1 MPSTVTPRIYT
12 GAFPTIVNPIKYAI
26 YAAADPLAEVESQ
39 TFAAP
44 HPIRAVSFPGLDR
57 INYILRVFEMLDGVP
72 LRTLVNDFNFNPDNN
87 DIDYKTPEIIVVGIT
102 PGITPGSNTFTF
114 DGTDG
119 KPDWRSWTPIV
130 QPPGFAPW
138 LEGYNYTWDT
148 VTGTLTIIDGQTFE
162 SEFRMLVEFET
173 KIVTG
178 APGIPTAKLFSQVMD
193 VDSNITLVPDDFGK
207 KILVNPASTYVKIT
221 LPPIATVLP
230 LKTIFFETGLDTG
243 TDYCV
248 EIAANTGDQWSFGK
262 SGRGSMFMVASES
275 FTAYRYGSLWH
286 VQDAA
291 GNFKIVGDQFGTDI
305 EEDEVSGAIPMKGQ
319 LLSVNQ
325 YARLYN
331 DYVLKLPAGR
341 AVPFSGAGGWA
352 SNPTKWSLASGG
364 FFRCP
369 DRRNIHER
377 NADTTNLPGNPLA
390 DSVGAHQHLMF
401 GPDAAGNDAI
411 DATSGVSLANSDGG
425 NLGYRL
431 TKSTG
436 ANAAN
441 AGLSGSGTGTENFV
455 KSYFINRFVKI

>member
-12 GAFPTIVNPIKYAI
+12 GAFPTIVNPIKYAL
-26 YAAADPLAEVESQ
+26 YAASDPLAEVDSQ
-39 TFAAP
+39 TFSAP

-87 DIDYKTPEIIVVGIT
+87 DVDYKTPEIVIVGLT
-102 PGITPGSNTFTF
+102 PGIEPGSTTFTF

-119 KPDWRSWTPIV
+119 KPDWRNWVPIV
-130 QPPGFAPW
+130 QPPGFSPW
-138 LEGYNYTWDT
+138 LQDYDYTWDAL
-148 VTGTLTIIDGQTFE
+148 TGTFTVINGQALE

-178 APGIPTAKLFSQVMD
+178 ASGIPTAKLFSQVLD
-193 VDSNITLVPDDFGK
+193 VNANVTLVPDDFGK
-207 KILVNPASTYVKIT
+207 KILVNPASTYLKIS
-221 LPPIATVLP
+221 LPNILTVPP
-230 LKTIFFETGLDTG
+230 LKTIFFETGIDTG

-248 EIAANTGDQWSFGK
+248 EIQTEGSTQWTYGK
-262 SGRGSMFMVASES
+262 AGRGSMFMTAGES
-275 FTAYRYGSLWH
+275 FTAYRYGDAWH
-286 VQDAA
+286 VQDAS
-291 GNFKIVGDQFGTDI
+291 GNYKEVGEQFASDA
-305 EEDEVSGAIPMKGQ
+305 EEDEITGAIVMKGQ
-319 LLSVNQ
+319 LLSTTQ

-341 AVPFSGAGGWA
+341 AVPFSGPGGW
-352 SNPTKWSLASGG
+352 SENPTKWSLASGG

-369 DRRNIHER
+369 DRRNRHER
-377 NADTTNLPGNPLA
+377 NADASNLAGAPLA
-390 DSVGAHQHLMF
+390 DAVGAHQHLLF

-425 NLGYRL
+425 NLGYRM
-431 TKSTG
+431 TKSV
-436 ANAAN
+436 AAN
-441 AGLSGSGTGTENFV
+441 LASAGLSGFNGASENFV